1 MIRKFET
8 KDLLEVMELW
18 LSANIQAQLINTID
32 QGVEKFV
39 SAIIKHL

>member
-18 LSANIQAQLINTID
+18 LSTNIRAHDFISRDYSNQS
-32 QGVEKFV
+32 VEG
-39 SAIIKHL
+39 SRG